1 MLPMTVKSYLKRRG
15 IDISGFKGRAL
26 RQHQRS
32 TKPGHRGYVLNWLC
46 VWEAKPSAFQ
56 MFRRTAG
63 HSLCVCVCVCVL
75 VTQLCPTLA
84 TPWTISHQ
92 APLSVKFS
100 RQEYWSGLP
109 FSSPGDL
116 PDPDIKPGSP
126 ALQADALPSELLLE
140 SHGHLGS
147 VDTLKEF
154 IILVPLYPLAQ
165 FSCYLIVCVS
175 SQTVSSEGVVIVSFL
190 LPLCMQ

>member
-109 FSSPGDL
+109 FSSPADL
-116 PDPDIKPGSP
+116 PDPDIEPGSP
-126 ALQADALPSELLLE
+126 ALQADALPSELLGKPWTPWL
-140 SHGHLGS
+140 HGHLER
-147 VDTLKEF
+147 VHNTCPF
-154 IILVPLYPLAQ
+154 VPL
-165 FSCYLIVCVS
+165 S
-175 SQTVSSEGVVIVSFL
+175 TVFL
-190 LPLCMQ
+190 LFNCLCV